1 MEMFLSYYKKM
12 LSYHC
17 SVPIFYAAVVKSQE
31 SATQRI
37 SKMYKELLGKLG
49 TRRSSKGEG

>member
-37 SKMYKELLGKLG
+37 SKMYKELLGKLE
-49 TRRSSKGEG
+49 TRKSSKGEG